1 MKIAPSLLASDL
13 TDLSGTLKVLDKNSV
28 DYLHLDVMDGHF
40 VPQLSFGEAICKQ
53 IIQKSDIPS
62 DVHLMVSKPENEVP
76 KYFDMKPEFITF
88 HHETTH
94 FPIRLAQTIREAG
107 IKPGLAV
114 NPVTP
119 ISSLS
124 SLYPYFDLFLIMSI
138 EPGFYGQSFLPNS
151 LDRIKEFNEMRNK
164 LKTIDNHSP
173 MLEVDGGV
181 TANNIASLKAAGVDI
196 SVAGSAVFKSDD
208 PNESVNLL
216 KKTAG

>member
-13 TDLSGTLKVLDKNSV
+13 TDLTGTLKVLDKGIV

-53 IIQKSDIPS
+53 IIAKSAIPA

-76 KYFDMKPEFITF
+76 KYFSMKPEFITF
-88 HHETTH
+88 HHETTS

-107 IKPGLAV
+107 IKPGLAI

-124 SLYPYFDLFLIMSI
+124 SLYPYFDMFLVMSI

-151 LDRIKEFNEMRNK
+151 LDRLKEFNYLRE
-164 LKTIDNHSP
+164 D
-173 MLEVDGGV
+173 
-181 TANNIASLKAAGVDI
+181 
-196 SVAGSAVFKSDD
+196 
-208 PNESVNLL
+208 L
-216 KKTAG
+216 KKVKPIEDDFTPEPLSDSDSMDIN